1 MGFADAAVSLMHYTN
16 TPPNTNTEYQLTNIP
31 ASEPRFAFRSIQ
43 GFSRIFCHA
52 RQRMIL
58 HQSSLRRLNTRRQR
72 YGKAHPPN
80 GKYFKILQTLLVLSM
95 CQDTLSAVKSNTP
108 QACVHSVCT
117 VHLQCQKYSC
127 KMEMEH
133 SSASVTEW
141 IPRGGRG
148 GGQSEHSRQA
158 FPAVVL

>member
-1 MGFADAAVSLMHYTN
+1 MQ
-16 TPPNTNTEYQLTNIP
+16 TECLYW
-31 ASEPRFAFRSIQ
+31 S
-43 GFSRIFCHA
+43 
-52 RQRMIL
+52 
-58 HQSSLRRLNTRRQR
+58 HQCV
-72 YGKAHPPN
+72 H
-80 GKYFKILQTLLVLSM
+80 M

-108 QACVHSVCT
+108 QAGVHSVCT
-117 VHLQCQKYSC
+117 VQCQKYSC

-141 IPRGGRG
+141 IPRGGGGG

>member
-1 MGFADAAVSLMHYTN
+1 
-16 TPPNTNTEYQLTNIP
+16 
-31 ASEPRFAFRSIQ
+31 
-43 GFSRIFCHA
+43 
-52 RQRMIL
+52 
-58 HQSSLRRLNTRRQR
+58 
-72 YGKAHPPN
+72 
-80 GKYFKILQTLLVLSM
+80 M

-108 QACVHSVCT
+108 QAGGHSVCT
-117 VHLQCQKYSC
+117 VHLQGQMYSC

-141 IPRGGRG
+141 IPRGGG